1 MRKTNRRL
9 VIADRKEREM
19 RREYHRPPMR
29 AAKIQQLAFV
39 ALTLGLF
46 RKWISDIGNLFGGI
60 FNPPTSAIRNLSLTR
75 KSVFEEGQRRDA
87 GAAYLRGIWG
97 NLQGFKMRS
106 TRDGK
111 QV

>member
-1 MRKTNRRL
+1 MPR
-9 VIADRKEREM
+9 ISEER
-19 RREYHRPPMR
+19 
-29 AAKIQQLAFV
+29 
-39 ALTLGLF
+39 F